1 MRQAFVVHRFALRV
15 SRGDATIG
23 GNTGA
28 EPLSIQPVNGGGGDP
43 SRLFVCAGVGTIAAG
58 AGIFI
63 PAFALLS
70 GLS

>member
-1 MRQAFVVHRFALRV
+1 VYPVVMRPSVEMLER
-15 SRGDATIG
+15 S
-23 GNTGA
+23 
-28 EPLSIQPVNGGGGDP
+28 LSIQPVNGGGGDQ